1 MWLFG
6 RKKQTEDAP
15 TLADLYRRAR
25 SEREMSRKE
34 CVCAAGYQNLNKGC
48 RRLCEIERG
57 EVEFPDERVLA
68 RFAAALDIP
77 DEDVRRAQRA
87 EVARHDLPTNPEI
100 LVQWAPQIVAPL
112 EGADKLSRRKA
123 LKVASNFA
131 RENHKEV
138 VVRLSELRRVYID
151 PSGSRTETLEVP
163 WNSLEGALPEVP
175 ARVAA

>member
-6 RKKQTEDAP
+6 RKKQTEDSP
-15 TLADLYRRAR
+15 TLADLFRQAR
-25 SEREMSRKE
+25 NEREMSRKE
-34 CVCAAGYQNLNKGC
+34 CACAAGYQNVNKGC

-57 EVEFPDERVLA
+57 EAEFPDERVLA

-87 EVARHDLPTNPEI
+87 EVARHDAPTNPEI

-112 EGADKLSRRKA
+112 ECSDKLSRRKA
-123 LKVASNFA
+123 LKVASAFA
-131 RENHKEV
+131 RQNQKDV

-151 PSGSRTETLEVP
+151 ANGSRTETLEVP
-163 WNSLEGALPEVP
+163 WNNLEGALPKVAVP
-175 ARVAA
+175 TAA